1 MNFTKLIDNIY
12 FVEMQLGRCLRKWER
27 KKISDAAK
35 HLKRVPTVQE
45 CYEIVR
51 YKKILTPEQRELME
65 QHEAWLQESYEAER
79 MDRNREN
86 WLFNRKL

>member
-1 MNFTKLIDNIY
+1 MNFTKLIDNMY

-45 CYEIVR
+45 C
-51 YKKILTPEQRELME
+51 
-65 QHEAWLQESYEAER
+65 
-79 MDRNREN
+79 
-86 WLFNRKL
+86 

>member
-1 MNFTKLIDNIY
+1 MDFTKLIDNE
-12 FVEMQLGRCLRKWER
+12 FFLEMQLGRCLKKWER
-27 KKISDAAK
+27 KKISDTAK
-35 HLKRVPTVQE
+35 QLNRVPTVRE